1 MDFTEDEGFWEMDID
16 GPQYQETLRCRSA
29 SSFPDTT
36 IRERLL
42 TGGKMLLPQSCLE
55 QLSRMN
61 VVYPLQFRVQLE
73 KKNAQ
78 SAVTH
83 LGVLEFSAP
92 EGVAYLPD
100 WALKSINGVD
110 KSLITITNV
119 SLPMG
124 RFVKFQPQSTSFL
137 TDLSDPRAVLEYSLR
152 NYAAMT
158 VGDIIYFDYAGKSYG
173 LLVQEVKP
181 NTDCHAILV
190 VETDLQVDFTPPEG
204 YIESPLSSKS
214 TTQAGRSLASS
225 LGKSPDVTSFSSIRG
240 SQFSAFSGASNK
252 LKPQAAGS
260 VNNSLRSKTDGSND
274 SDEPRPLK
282 LPSGM
287 LFFSEK
293 KSNQPEDKPDNAKDV
308 FSSGKGRSLKD

>member
-1 MDFTEDEGFWEMDID
+1 MDIIDDEGLWEMDID
-16 GPQYQETLRCRSA
+16 GPQFQETLRCRCA
-29 SSFPDTT
+29 SSLPDKT

-73 KKNAQ
+73 KRGTNAGI
-78 SAVTH
+78 TH

-92 EGVAYLPD
+92 EGFAYLPD
-100 WALKSINGVD
+100 WALKSINASD

-124 RFVKFQPQSTSFL
+124 RFVKFQPQCTSFL

-181 NTDCHAILV
+181 DTDRHAILV
-190 VETDLQVDFTPPEG
+190 VETDLQVDFSPPVG
-204 YIESPLSSKS
+204 YTESPISSKS

-225 LGKSPDVTSFSSIRG
+225 LGKSPEVTSFSSMRG

-252 LKPQAAGS
+252 LKPQS
-260 VNNSLRSKTDGSND
+260 NKTIGDKMKLKDDDESD
-274 SDEPRPLK
+274 SPKPLK
-282 LPSGM
+282 LPAGT
-287 LFFSEK
+287 LFFSDK
-293 KSNQPEDKPDNAKDV
+293 KAAQPDSKPNSTKDV

>member
-1 MDFTEDEGFWEMDID
+1 MLEDEGFWEMDID

-29 SSFPDTT
+29 SSFPDKI

-61 VVYPLQFRVQLE
+61 VIYPLQFRVQLE
-73 KKNAQ
+73 RKDA
-78 SAVTH
+78 SSGITH

-100 WALKSINGVD
+100 WALKSINASD

-124 RFVKFQPQSTSFL
+124 RFAKFQPQTTTFL

-181 NTDCHAILV
+181 DTDQHAILV
-190 VETDLQVDFTPPEG
+190 VETDLQVDFSPPVG
-204 YIESPLSSKS
+204 YIESPISSKS
-214 TTQAGRSLASS
+214 TQAGRSLASS
-225 LGKSPDVTSFSSIRG
+225 LGKSPEMTSFSSVRG
-240 SQFSAFSGASNK
+240 SQFAAFSGTSNK
-252 LKPQAAGS
+252 LKPQT
-260 VNNSLRSKTDGSND
+260 VKTIGDKMKVKDKEFDESNG
-274 SDEPRPLK
+274 PKPLK
-282 LPSGM
+282 LPSGT
-287 LFFSEK
+287 LLFSEK
-293 KSNQPEDKPDNAKDV
+293 KASNPEDKPNSSKDV
-308 FSSGKGRSLKD
+308 FSSGKGRSLRD